1 MTGQNSR
8 RTTRQGVSQW
18 LGHDHRNLSTSIDVS
33 GVVHYRGMTSST
45 DPSELTDLRKTVET
59 FWATAERL
67 AVRSTDASLRNAL
80 GTLSALS
87 GAIAKSPTTRVSPVL
102 APAAGRVVAGQ
113 A

>member
-59 FWATAERL
+59 FWATAEARDWL
-67 AVRSTDASLRNAL
+67 CGAPMHHSVTHLVRSVHCR
-80 GTLSALS
+80 
-87 GAIAKSPTTRVSPVL
+87 
-102 APAAGRVVAGQ
+102 GR
-113 A
+113 